1 MNLKKALKEK
11 NKLKGKISDS
21 FDKLRRYNLTTEGT
35 EKTYSTHEL
44 YQTTLQDLE
53 AIVALKTKIQL
64 ANGPILNKIFRLS
77 ELKNL
82 ASKMKYWDCD
92 NERTIDSGIIS
103 FSYPEITVLE
113 RDQLLEGIENE
124 IESIQDELDSFNQK
138 TNI

>member
-1 MNLKKALKEK
+1 
-11 NKLKGKISDS
+11 
-21 FDKLRRYNLTTEGT
+21 LTTEGT

-124 IESIQDELDSFNQK
+124 IESIQDELDAFNQK
-138 TNI
+138 TII